1 MAPEFCVE
9 ITSKTIYGPVTYP
22 NASDLKEALVAGT
35 LKLDSLMIDED
46 SPFSLKVKEVK
57 EPK

>member
-9 ITSKTIYGPVTYP
+9 ITSKTIYGPVTY
-22 NASDLKEALVAGT
+22 
-35 LKLDSLMIDED
+35 LMIDED